1 MKHINFSGEQA
12 SERPNSLGMR
22 EEVLSDLLNTID
34 QKRTDADA
42 KREFVR
48 WPFRKV
54 SVQVS
59 VLQPGGGGSSKLKM
73 ACRNLSR
80 GGMSLLHSAFMH
92 PGSRVQV
99 HLPRPDGTVVTTDGE
114 IVRCTHLRAMVHEI
128 GVRFTHPVD
137 AKQFV
142 QTDPMTDAFSLEKI
156 DPELLK
162 GTVVHLDDSATER
175 KLLAHYLRGTSLRVR
190 PAENLAEAF
199 KLIGE
204 GCDLLIVDMDM
215 SEMNGV
221 EVVAEIRGQG
231 YSTPVILVT
240 ADTAAAAKVNIG
252 ELQVSALIPKPF
264 TQETVLRAIA
274 EYISADAGSRA
285 LCSSL
290 PEGHPNK
297 VLVDGYVQS
306 LRALAAKVK
315 ECSAKD
321 DAKACRTLAL
331 HIQGTAANYGYQSIG
346 RLAANVAKSIAA
358 TGSVAET
365 SVLIESLIK
374 ACDRAKP

>member
-1 MKHINFSGEQA
+1 MKHVNSSGEPA

-22 EEVLSDLLNTID
+22 EEVLSDLLNSID
-34 QKRTDADA
+34 KKGAEGDA

-59 VLQPGGGGSSKLKM
+59 VMQPGGGGSSKLKM

-80 GGMSLLHSAFMH
+80 GGMSLLHSAFLH

-99 HLPRPDGTVVTTDGE
+99 HLPRPDGTVMTTDGV
-114 IVRCTHLRAMVHEI
+114 IVRCTHVRAMVHEI
-128 GVRFTHPVD
+128 GLRFLHPVD

-190 PAENLAEAF
+190 PAEGLAEAL

-204 GCDLLIVDMDM
+204 GCDLLIIDMDM
-215 SEMNGV
+215 SETNGV
-221 EVVAEIRGQG
+221 EAVGEIRGQG
-231 YSTPVILVT
+231 YGTPVILVT

-252 ELQVSALIPKPF
+252 ELQISALIPKPF

-274 EYISADAGSRA
+274 EYISADSGSRA

-290 PEGHPNK
+290 PEEHPNK

-306 LRALAAKVK
+306 LRALSGKLK
-315 ECSAKD
+315 ECMTKD
-321 DAKACRTLAL
+321 DAKGCRTLSL

-346 RLAANVAKSIAA
+346 RLAASAAKAIAA
-358 TGSVAET
+358 TGSAAEA
-365 SVLIESLIK
+365 SVSLEALIK